1 MKYAVT
7 ANQLRAH
14 DPCPEG
20 LALLETISAEL
31 SLDPDQP
38 VDFNTVL
45 DRGGFRYAVWAL
57 RTQPAELSQR
67 VSIRFAKLT
76 LPVWEAQYPDDRRPR
91 QAIEAATA
99 CVADPSA
106 ANLSPRQA
114 IEAATACV
122 ADPSAANLRAAAHAA
137 HAAAYAAAA
146 GSATHAARAAHAAA
160 YAAYVAD
167 ATHAA
172 RAAYAAAYA
181 AYVAARAADADA
193 GVPEADLI
201 RVFKEELS

>member
-76 LPVWEAQYPDDRRPR
+76 LPVWEAQYPDDLRPR
-91 QAIEAATA
+91 QAIEAAAA

-122 ADPSAANLRAAAHAA
+122 ADPSAANLQAAAHA
-137 HAAAYAAAA
+137 
-146 GSATHAARAAHAAA
+146 TDAA

>member
-76 LPVWEAQYPDDRRPR
+76 LPVWEAQYPDDLR
-91 QAIEAATA
+91 
-99 CVADPSA
+99 
-106 ANLSPRQA
+106 PRQA